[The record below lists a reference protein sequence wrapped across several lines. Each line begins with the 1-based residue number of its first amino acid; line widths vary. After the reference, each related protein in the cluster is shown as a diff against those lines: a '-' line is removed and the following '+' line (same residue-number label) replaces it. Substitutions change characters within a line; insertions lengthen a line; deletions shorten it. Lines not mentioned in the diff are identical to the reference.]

1 MTIEHPGVQVHVRF
15 RGRVFGPYSPDELR
29 SMIRKGKTT
38 TTWEISLDTQNW
50 RPIQDLENLLK
61 AGDVTLSGNHPSQSL
76 PDHSIDRGSAAEDA
90 FFLGGPA
97 MGDAEDIT
105 LPTGQR
111 DEPVKAEVAPP
122 ESMWYY
128 ALNDQ
133 PQGPVPESQL
143 AAMAANG
150 TLSPSTLV
158 WTVNMSEW
166 RPLRETRLGRHLP
179 TATRVRQP
187 VPQPLPDEEFA
198 ETQEP
203 RPKRS
208 FAEEMEVVLDEQTPH
223 LQFWFRVLLGAAIAK
238 AIFTLLGL
246 FQGGQTGVLSLL
258 CDMAIAASLIGVS
271 LLILRIIARLHLG
284 VRFIARAKQLEE
296 LYPVE
301 QPKRR
306 QSPWSDP
313 VIDEE

>member
-29 SMIRKGKTT
+29 SMVRKGKTT
-38 TTWEISLDTQNW
+38 STWEISLDTQNW
-50 RPIQDLENLLK
+50 RPIQDLENLLE
-61 AGDVTLSGNHPSQSL
+61 AGDVAASGNHPSQSL
-76 PDHSIDRGSAAEDA
+76 PGPSIDRDLDSEDA
-90 FFLGGPA
+90 LFRGGPA
-97 MGDAEDIT
+97 IAGNEDT
-105 LPTGQR
+105 MLPTGQL
-111 DEPVKAEVAPP
+111 DEPVTAEIAPS

-133 PQGPVPESQL
+133 RQGPVPESQL

-179 TATRVRQP
+179 AAPQVRQP
-187 VPQPLPDEEFA
+187 VSHPLPDGEHGK
-198 ETQEP
+198 TQESH
-203 RPKRS
+203 PKCS
-208 FAEEMEVVLDEQTPH
+208 FAEEIEVVLDEQTPH
-223 LQFWFRVLLGAAIAK
+223 LRFWFRVLLGAAIVK
-238 AIFTLLGL
+238 AIVSLFGL
-246 FQGGQTGVLSLL
+246 FRGGQTGVLSLL
-258 CDMAIAASLIGVS
+258 CDMAMVASLIGVS
-271 LLILRIIARLHLG
+271 LLVLRIIARLHLG
-284 VRFIARAKQLEE
+284 VRFIARPKQLEK

-306 QSPWSDP
+306 QSPWSNP
-313 VIDEE
+313 VTDEE